1 VNKKSE
7 PTRILTVGGSDSGGA
22 AGIQADL
29 KTFTVLGTFGMS
41 VITAVTA
48 QNSVDVIEVFP
59 LPSDFVADQLDAVLS
74 DYGAQGVKSGFLGR
88 TSVIKVVAS
97 KFVEYDVPNVVI
109 DPVLVNHTGQ
119 PMFSEKVSQAYVD
132 NLFPIAGVI
141 TPNVHE
147 AGMLAGIQISN
158 VPSMTSAA
166 IDLFSLGARR
176 VVVTGGRD
184 GAEAVDVF
192 YDGRT
197 TTEFR
202 TPWVET
208 ANLHGSGDTFS
219 SALCTMISR
228 GIDLPDAIDSA
239 RRFTLKAIQG
249 GKEWRLGAGHG
260 PVSCWGLDYPQ

>member
-1 VNKKSE
+1 MRNPE
-7 PTRILTVGGSDSGGA
+7 PTRILTIGGSDSGGA

-29 KTFTVLGTFGMS
+29 KTFTVLGAYGMS

-48 QNSVDVIEVFP
+48 QNSVDVIDVFP
-59 LPSDFVADQLDAVLS
+59 LPGGFIAEQLDAILS
-74 DYGAQGVKSGFLGR
+74 DYGAQSVKSGFLGR
-88 TSVIKVVAS
+88 AGVIKVIAS
-97 KFVEYDVPNVVI
+97 KIVEYDVPNVVI
-109 DPVLVNHTGQ
+109 DPVLVNHAGQ
-119 PMFSEKVSQAYVD
+119 PMFSEEVSQAYVD

-147 AGMLAGIQISN
+147 AGILAGIQISN
-158 VPSMTSAA
+158 IPSMTSAA
-166 IDLFSLGARR
+166 IDLFSMGARK

-184 GAEAVDVF
+184 GEEAVDVF

-202 TPWVET
+202 TPWVDT

-219 SALCTMISR
+219 AALCTMISR
-228 GIDLPDAIDSA
+228 GIDLLDAIDSA
-239 RRFTLKAIQG
+239 RRFTLEAIQG

-260 PVSCWGLDYPQ
+260 PVSCWGLDHP